1 LTLDVVVEG
10 LFPRITGH
18 LLEFAQV
25 ITSLRRTAGIILA
38 KSLLQY
44 FSATYF
50 DYTISREGPR
60 WWDSDRSRI
69 GAVANLLTTIFP
81 HKTTDILIQVIKN
94 GIETLSLQRAC
105 ITAISKLGRIDEIVQ
120 YILATWTDKLY
131 ITHTPVVAQEGPPQ
145 KRNLQYVANK

>member
-1 LTLDVVVEG
+1 M
-10 LFPRITGH
+10 FPRITEH
-18 LLEFAQV
+18 LFEFAQV

-38 KSLLQY
+38 KALLQH

-69 GAVANLLTTIFP
+69 GAVAGLLTEIFP
-81 HKTTDILIQVIKN
+81 RKNTDILIEVIKT
-94 GIETLSLQRAC
+94 GLDSLSLQRAC
-105 ITAISKLGRIDEIVQ
+105 ITAISRLGRIDEIVQ

-131 ITHTPVVAQEGPPQ
+131 ITHTPVVAQEGLPLTKVP
-145 KRNLQYVANK
+145 L